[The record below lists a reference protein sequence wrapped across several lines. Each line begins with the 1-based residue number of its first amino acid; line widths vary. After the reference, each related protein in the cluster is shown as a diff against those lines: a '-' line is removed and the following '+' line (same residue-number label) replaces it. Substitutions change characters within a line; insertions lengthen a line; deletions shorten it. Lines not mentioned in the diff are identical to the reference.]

1 LFRINGK
8 NKVVTNKKRNM
19 KKYIYLT
26 FMALSVLSACTKADD
41 IIVQV
46 TKPAPTPDPRD
57 NPTIDLKGALTNA
70 NFGDSL
76 LFRIDVQN
84 ELPLSSLT
92 AELYYDNT
100 KVSETEI
107 LTVSN
112 GVYTGKI
119 YVPFVANTSADQM
132 ASLKFTLT
140 SIGGAPIEESYNVRI
155 TMCDYP
161 YLYLVTPA
169 GEYKMTKTDVAG
181 EYKYT
186 GAFSN
191 NAGEAYIKAIKYD
204 EKTGHE
210 VIFGWDDN
218 ETLTQ
223 GAKGNIRF
231 FSQNVTT
238 ALAVTFNALTQ
249 EVSPVGEDQIFI
261 NGTKMLLEQDPED
274 DPNTTFFSLDMTL
287 TQNDAFVLTGINDV
301 SGWWIDPD
309 FFTSTGTPGNYTW
322 APPATGKYY
331 VAVDL
336 ELKYI
341 AVNILDQYGEWATFN
356 KATRTGV
363 LWLGGV
369 GKPNRNYTDDLQ
381 CLIPMGNGTHQI
393 TLKAGAATSGGN
405 VNTTTSTNL
414 YLYTNSDGETSDR
427 LTSSDLTNGTG
438 IATISSSGSSNGR
451 IRFSAALT
459 ANATYIL
466 TVTIP
471 EETSSPM
478 VVSIALKP

>member
-1 LFRINGK
+1 
-8 NKVVTNKKRNM
+8 M
-19 KKYIYLT
+19 KKYLYLT
-26 FMALSVLSACTKADD
+26 FVVLTILNACTKADD

-57 NPTIDLKGALTNA
+57 NPAIDLKGALTSA

-92 AELYYDNT
+92 AGLYYDNT
-100 KVSETEI
+100 KVSEVEI
-107 LTVSN
+107 LIGSN

-119 YVPFVANTSADQM
+119 YVPFVANTPADQM

-140 SIGGAPIEESYNVRI
+140 SVGGTPLEESHNVRI

-169 GEYKMTKTDVAG
+169 GEYKMTKTGVAG
-181 EYKYT
+181 EYSYT

-191 NAGEAYIKAIKYD
+191 NGGEAYIKAIKYD

-218 ETLTQ
+218 ETLKQ
-223 GAKGNIRF
+223 GATGNIRF

-238 ALAVTFNALTQ
+238 ALKVTFNALTQ
-249 EVSPVGEDQIFI
+249 EVSPVGEDLIFI

-274 DPNTTFFSLDMTL
+274 DPNTTIFSLDMTL
-287 TQNDAFVLTGINDV
+287 SQNDAFVLTGIKDL
-301 SGWWIDPD
+301 SSWWIDPD
-309 FFTSTGTPGNYTW
+309 FFTPTGTAGSYQW
-322 APPATGKYY
+322 APPITGKYY
-331 VAVDL
+331 VMVDL
-336 ELKYI
+336 NLRYI

-356 KATRTGV
+356 KTTRTGV
-363 LWLGGV
+363 LWLGGA
-369 GKPNRNYTDDLQ
+369 GKPNRNYTDDLL
-381 CLIPMGNGTHQI
+381 CLVPMGNGTHQI
-393 TLKAGAATSGGN
+393 TLKAGTAANGGN

-427 LTSSDLTNGTG
+427 LGSTDLINGSGISAIGTG
-438 IATISSSGSSNGR
+438 GNNGR
-451 IRFSAALT
+451 MRFSTALT
-459 ANATYIL
+459 ANATYIF

-471 EETSSPM
+471 EDTSAPM
-478 VVSIALKP
+478 VVSIALKQ